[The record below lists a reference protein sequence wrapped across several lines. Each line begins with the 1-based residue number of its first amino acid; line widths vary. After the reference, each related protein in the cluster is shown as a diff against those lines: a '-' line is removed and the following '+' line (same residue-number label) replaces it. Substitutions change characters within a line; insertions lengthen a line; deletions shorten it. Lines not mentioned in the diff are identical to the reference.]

1 MNFQSNVPI
10 ASKFTV
16 YIKVTILSIPPHGI
30 TILIVDIINW
40 VVNNIALPTSMIFL
54 LLLLDIPLLMEPE
67 FNSNI

>member
-16 YIKVTILSIPPHGI
+16 YMKVTILSIPPHGI

>member
-1 MNFQSNVPI
+1 MNFQSNAPI

-16 YIKVTILSIPPHGI
+16 YMKVTILSIPPHGI